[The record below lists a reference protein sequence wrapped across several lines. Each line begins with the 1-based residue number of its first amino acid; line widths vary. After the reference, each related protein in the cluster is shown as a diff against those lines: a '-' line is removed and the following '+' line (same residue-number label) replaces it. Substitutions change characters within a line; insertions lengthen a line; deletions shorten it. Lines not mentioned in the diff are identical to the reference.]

1 MSDFGSIVSVNI
13 SKEKGTIK
21 QPVDQIVIDEK
32 GIVGDAH
39 AGRWHRQISVLSI
52 ADVEIFCKQAKRQ
65 ITHGEFAEN
74 ITLDGI
80 DLDRVSVLDKFT
92 IGDVQLQVTQIGKKC
107 HGDGCAVYREVGKCV
122 MPKKGLFCR
131 VIKGGTVKPG
141 DSIEYTQRP
150 FKVSV
155 FTMSDRAHAGEYS
168 DRSGPKAVEMINE
181 FFKDK
186 RWHLAVE
193 TDILPD
199 DPGILLEK
207 LEKATADRVDVILTL
222 GGTGIGPRDITPD
235 IVSGIIEKEMTGIME
250 NIRVKFGSEK
260 PSALLSRS
268 VAGTLWT
275 SQLYALPGSVKAVT
289 EYLGE
294 IFNTLEHAVYMLH
307 GLDVH

>member
-1 MSDFGSIVSVNI
+1 MSDFGSVISVNI

-21 QPVDQIVIDEK
+21 QPVDEIVIDDK
-32 GIVGDAH
+32 GIAGDAH
-39 AGRWHRQISVLSI
+39 AGRWHRQISVLGF
-52 ADVEIFCKQAKRQ
+52 ADIKSFSEEVNRKMA
-65 ITHGEFAEN
+65 HGEFAEN

-80 DLDRVSVLDKFT
+80 DLGRVSILDRFT
-92 IGDVQLQVTQIGKKC
+92 VGDVVLEVTQIGKKC
-107 HGDGCAVYREVGKCV
+107 HGDQCAVYRQVGKCV

-131 VIKGGTVKPG
+131 VIKGGTIKAADRV
-141 DSIEYTQRP
+141 EYTERP
-150 FKVSV
+150 FRVTV
-155 FTMSDRAHAGEYS
+155 ITVSDRAYAGEYS

-193 TDILPD
+193 TEILPD
-199 DPGILLEK
+199 DPDALLEK
-207 LEKATADRVDVILTL
+207 LERATADGTDVIFTL

-235 IVSGIIEKEMTGIME
+235 IVSSIIDKELTGIME
-250 NIRVKFGSEK
+250 NIRVKFGAEK

-268 VAGTLWT
+268 VAGTLRT

-294 IFNTLEHAVYMLH
+294 IFKTLEHAVFMLH